1 MKHTIKNGVIHA
13 PISTKPISSNK
24 LQQITDSH
32 PNVKKEGIF
41 DKIKHGLKETG
52 DFVKDHT
59 IGEVEK
65 AGSVLDKA
73 AHKGIDNF
81 KQNVSNA
88 AHFASTEIKKGA
100 GDLLHGAEAV
110 ESGLLPSGSS
120 IIMESG
126 LAVGGLAIIAILA
139 LKFF

>member
-1 MKHTIKNGVIHA
+1 MKNK
-13 PISTKPISSNK
+13 ISSSHSVVNTKPINHKHLEAVSASN
-24 LQQITDSH
+24 
-32 PNVKKEGIF
+32 PNVKKESIF

-65 AGSVLDKA
+65 AAHAIDHKAKDIAHTIKTDAISA
-73 AHKGIDNF
+73 AHTIGSGI
-81 KQNVSNA
+81 KSG
-88 AHFASTEIKKGA
+88 AS
-100 GDLLHGAEAV
+100 DLLHGAEAV

-120 IIMESG
+120 ILMESG
-126 LAVGGLAIIAILA
+126 LAVGGLAIVAILV